1 MSFYDDALSRFF
13 NTNPYQRPVRLELP
27 ASGSGSGGGVAPP
40 ARTPAEHLAR
50 LQSWFGDGT
59 TFNWTH
65 PPTPLKRGV
74 FPTRAHISTWYDSAI
89 KLGYTLEDIGFS
101 LDELLW
107 LWAPYAR
114 EKWPTVY
121 ANYNRF
127 YGDDAYPL
135 A

>member
-1 MSFYDDALSRFF
+1 MTFLNDLLNREYSYNQMAFEKY
-13 NTNPYQRPVRLELP
+13 TPKPVP
-27 ASGSGSGGGVAPP
+27 PSGGGVAPP
-40 ARTPAEHLAR
+40 ALTPADRLAR